1 VKLGSLCGYRKVIVG
16 LLLLS
21 VGILLDFT
29 LGLSSNVLE
38 LIKFLA
44 IGFFIGN
51 GVEHV
56 SKAVTAKLEGDINGD
71 GVVDEKDAQLEQ
83 IYSQLEGLRVQNE
96 AQSQALMT
104 VQQAISFIIEKTGLN
119 RRAQ

>member
-1 VKLGSLCGYRKVIVG
+1 MRLGSLVGYRKVVVG
-16 LLLLS
+16 LLLLGL
-21 VGILLDFT
+21 GILLDFT

-38 LIKFLA
+38 LIKFVA
-44 IGFFIGN
+44 MGFFIGN
-51 GVEHV
+51 GIEHV
-56 SKAVTAKLEGDINGD
+56 SQVITAKLEGDINGD

-83 IYSQLEGLRVQNE
+83 ISSQLEGLRVQNE